1 MLWIE
6 IKKNTVSIVFVIAML
21 LVMGFTFL
29 SIVPEVDYYYSKPLS
44 FGEYSYFK
52 LKEDVKQGSLV
63 VYGGEEGNG
72 IPVDLEINEE
82 IRARLEEIITRINP
96 SFNADEKMSE
106 VEISLTDKE
115 ILELINGFEKT
126 IGYRTNY
133 HYGEKSGL
141 YAVYKYK
148 RFGINRLHD
157 DNRNTVKE
165 EREIFNYSLK
175 SGLAEGYA
183 RYFMNYM
190 GILTSLVSAVI
201 SATVFIKDRQNY
213 VREFIYASNSKS
225 SKIILIRIAS
235 VVIPICLMTLI
246 MTIIGAVYFYSESI
260 TYGYIISC
268 IPFIKYWAVW
278 IVPTILVTV
287 SLSVFLDILSNN
299 LILVFGVQFIVWLLS
314 IATFMGNYEIWR
326 VVIRFSSFGMDKYYD
341 GIKNDIYINR
351 IFMVFLSIIIT
362 AISVTIFDKARNG
375 RRLKYRWNYIND
387 IFFDRL
393 SKKKHEQLCCKGKSF
408 LVYQLKLACNSN
420 VIISILFLLVLLIR
434 FANRNMNEYDIKT
447 TGENIV
453 IFFSM
458 FMLLPLCNIEKR
470 NGVTE
475 FTYTV
480 RTSYTKI
487 YFARFIMGVMLTVG
501 LITFSLYL
509 ISYMNDVGIGLWAI
523 SICISSLYLGLFG
536 VIFSEATGKEIAGY
550 VAYLGYYLFCA
561 VGKEN
566 VIFLNVCCYTNHLK
580 YSVIS
585 LIAGVY
591 IMAVILF
598 FIVKGKGLGR
608 N

>member
-1 MLWIE
+1 MLRIE
-6 IKKNTVSIVFVIAML
+6 IKKNIVSIVFVIAML
-21 LVMGFTFL
+21 LVMWFTFL
-29 SIVPEVDYYYSKPLS
+29 SIAPEVDYYYSKPLS

-96 SFNADEKMSE
+96 SFNVDEKMSE

-175 SGLAEGYA
+175 SGLGEGYA

-190 GILTSLVSAVI
+190 GILTGLVSAI
-201 SATVFIKDRQNY
+201 IAATVFIKDRQNY
-213 VREFIYASNSKS
+213 VREFIYVSNSKS

-260 TYGYIISC
+260 TYGYIISF

-278 IVPTILVTV
+278 IVP
-287 SLSVFLDILSNN
+287 N
-299 LILVFGVQFIVWLLS
+299 
-314 IATFMGNYEIWR
+314 
-326 VVIRFSSFGMDKYYD
+326 
-341 GIKNDIYINR
+341 IYINR

-393 SKKKHEQLCCKGKSF
+393 SKKKHEQLCCKEKSF
-408 LVYQLKLACNSN
+408 LVYQLKLAYNSN
-420 VIISILFLLVLLIR
+420 VVISMLFLLVLLIR

-509 ISYMNDVGIGLWAI
+509 ISYMNDVVIGLWAI